1 MIRDLK
7 SSPDMEFETNGGGEK
22 SSHARAFC
30 MEPPRIFG

>member
-7 SSPDMEFETNGGGEK
+7 SGPEMEFETKGGGEK
-22 SSHARAFC
+22 SSTARAFC